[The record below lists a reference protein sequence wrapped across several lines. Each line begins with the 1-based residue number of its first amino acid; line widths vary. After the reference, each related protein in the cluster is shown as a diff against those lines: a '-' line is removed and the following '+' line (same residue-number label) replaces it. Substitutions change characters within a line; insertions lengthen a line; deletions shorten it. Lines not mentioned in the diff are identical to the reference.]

1 MIRLSAF
8 HFFSSC
14 SSSICCCCYWHCCC
28 CRPFVNSHFLPCFR
42 IPCVSREKYAIFDLI
57 LRTFRFSC
65 CWCHCYT
72 NVLWTLC
79 LLLLTHYTHTHE
91 YMFWYNKSSEKQRTS
106 MLLLLL
112 LSLSSL
118 ISNAKAIFRQLKSDQ
133 IYDQHQ
139 FNERPYLSLDQKVK
153 TKINQPTN
161 QRWRRWEK
169 NGKANRT
176 VHRTADNTKST
187 FTFIH
192 SESTMERNRKE
203 KWERMRA
210 IQYTHGSTATII
222 MNKEYD
228 GIEPILRSSPE

>member
-112 LSLSSL
+112 SSSSL

-139 FNERPYLSLDQKVK
+139 FNERPYLSLSAKESK
-153 TKINQPTN
+153 RKLTNQPTN
-161 QRWRRWEK
+161 DDDDEKRMAKQIELYTEPQTIQNQHLHLYIQRVRWSEIEK
-169 NGKANRT
+169 
-176 VHRTADNTKST
+176 
-187 FTFIH
+187 
-192 SESTMERNRKE
+192 
-203 KWERMRA
+203 KWER
-210 IQYTHGSTATII
+210 YSTHTVVQ
-222 MNKEYD
+222 
-228 GIEPILRSSPE
+228 LR

>member
-106 MLLLLL
+106 HRCCCCCCCRRPRWFRMRKQFFGNWNPIKFMTNTNSTNDRI
-112 LSLSSL
+112 SLS
-118 ISNAKAIFRQLKSDQ
+118 RPKSQ
-133 IYDQHQ
+133 
-139 FNERPYLSLDQKVK
+139 NE
-153 TKINQPTN
+153 N
-161 QRWRRWEK
+161 
-169 NGKANRT
+169 
-176 VHRTADNTKST
+176 
-187 FTFIH
+187 
-192 SESTMERNRKE
+192 
-203 KWERMRA
+203 
-210 IQYTHGSTATII
+210 
-222 MNKEYD
+222 
-228 GIEPILRSSPE
+228 